1 MKKIFNI
8 LSATVLLGIG
18 TAKAQVSGTTNVHVK
33 LADVL
38 ALSVNN
44 ADVNINFLTTDD
56 YQNGVTVPMA
66 GHLTVTS
73 NKAYSLNIK
82 AAGSLAGTAGNTDV
96 LLPSV
101 LSVALPA
108 GGNNTGL
115 GVTPSVA
122 AGLTT
127 SDVPLLS
134 SANPAVLKPIDVNYS
149 VPSSVSTT
157 SAILGKKSDTYTT
170 VVTYTVTQ

>member
-1 MKKIFNI
+1 MKKFFTI
-8 LSATVLLGIG
+8 ATAVALIGIG
-18 TAKAQVSGTTNVHVK
+18 SAKAQVTGTTNVHVK

-56 YQNGVTVPMA
+56 YQNGVSVPMS

-73 NKAYSLNIK
+73 NKPYSLNVK
-82 AAGSLAGTAGNTDV
+82 AAGSLVGTGSNTDV
-96 LLPSV
+96 LSPSV
-101 LSVALPA
+101 LTVALPS

-115 GVTPSVA
+115 GVTPTVA

-127 SDVPLLS
+127 ADAPLLS
-134 SANPAVLKPIDVNYS
+134 SATPAVLKAIDVNYS

-157 SAILGKKSDTYTT
+157 SQILGKKSDTYTT

>member
-1 MKKIFNI
+1 MKKIF
-8 LSATVLLGIG
+8 TVASVFALLGIG
-18 TAKAQVSGTTNVHVK
+18 AAKAQVTGTTNVHVK

-44 ADVNINFLTTDD
+44 ADVNINFLTTED
-56 YQNGVTVPMA
+56 YQKGVSVPMS

-73 NKAYSLNIK
+73 NKPYSLNIK
-82 AAGSLAGTAGNTDV
+82 AAGPLNGTGGNADA
-96 LLPSV
+96 LSPSV
-101 LSVALPA
+101 LHVTLPTN
-108 GGNNTGL
+108 GNNTNL
-115 GVTPSVA
+115 GVVPTAA

-127 SDVPLLS
+127 ANAPLLS
-134 SANPAVLKPIDVNYS
+134 AATPAVLKAIDVNYA

-157 SAILGKKSDTYTT
+157 SEILGKKSDTYTT